1 MASFS
6 PASVGVGLGS
16 SLVIDAL
23 EAEPDAAPS
32 SESSLAEFE
41 LDFGPEVEVD
51 VASTPVSHGVVGVK
65 SYTFRTL
72 LGELREGAAPTTISQ
87 QSSPS
92 QKCPSSQQV
101 CRVEL

>member
-32 SESSLAEFE
+32 SETSSAEFE
-41 LDFGPEVEVD
+41 LDFGLEVEVD
-51 VASTPVSHGVVGVK
+51 VASTSVSHGVVGVE
-65 SYTFRTL
+65 SYYIQNLPRVNS
-72 LGELREGAAPTTISQ
+72 ERE
-87 QSSPS
+87 
-92 QKCPSSQQV
+92 
-101 CRVEL
+101 